1 MTTIAIV
8 LAAGKGTRMRSQLP
22 KVAHRLAGVPIIL
35 HIHAAIVESG
45 DCTPLYVLGHQH
57 EIVRAILPAGAATV
71 IQEEQR
77 GTGHAVQVA
86 MSALPD
92 DCDEVLVLYGDVP
105 LLAGET
111 LAALRRHHRRSGAN
125 LTVLSAEMD
134 DPTGYGRVVRGPDGA
149 PLAIVEQKWLSAEQT
164 ALREINTGLYVI
176 KADWL
181 RRALATLPQH
191 GDGEVYLTDLAELAA
206 TDGGLA
212 VMTGGRPEEV
222 LGINDRVALAG
233 AEQVMRGRIAR
244 RLMESGVTLI
254 DPATAYIAADAAI
267 GQDTIIEPN
276 VWIDHGV
283 TIGERCRIGSNSRVV
298 ASAIG
303 DECKIDSSVI
313 EYAELESQV
322 TVGPFAHLRAGTALA
337 PHVHIG
343 NFAEVKN
350 SSLGTGTK
358 VGHFSY
364 LGDAVVGA
372 EVNIGAGAVT
382 ANYDG
387 TNKYPTTI
395 GDHAFVGVGS
405 MLRAPLS
412 LGANSTTGA
421 GSVVLHD
428 VAPGATVAGVPAQ
441 SLSRSARPDGSE
453 RPLTPE
459 VE

>member
-1 MTTIAIV
+1 MTIAIV
-8 LAAGKGTRMRSQLP
+8 LAAGKGTRMRSHLP

-35 HIHAAIVESG
+35 HIHAAIVEMG

-57 EIVRAILPAGAATV
+57 EIVRAMLPTDAAT
-71 IQEEQR
+71 ILQEEQR

-86 MSALPD
+86 ISAIPA

-105 LLAGET
+105 LLATQT
-111 LAALRRHHRRSGAN
+111 LEALRRYHRSNGAN
-125 LTVLSAEMD
+125 LTVLSAEVD
-134 DPTGYGRVVRGPDGA
+134 DPTGYGRVVRDTDGL
-149 PLAIVEQKWLSAEQT
+149 PRAIVEQKLTSAEQT
-164 ALREINTGLYVI
+164 AIKEINTGLYVI
-176 KADWL
+176 KAAWL
-181 RRALATLPQH
+181 RAALSSLPRH
-191 GDGEVYLTDLAELAA
+191 TDGEVYLTDLAELAA
-206 TDGGLA
+206 REGGLA
-212 VMTGGRPEEV
+212 VMTGGLPEEV

-244 RLMESGVTLI
+244 RLMEAGVTLI

-283 TIGERCRIGSNSRVV
+283 TIGERCRIGTNSRVV

-303 DECKIDSSVI
+303 DECKIDCSVI
-313 EYAELESQV
+313 EYAELESHV

-337 PHVHIG
+337 ANVHIG

-350 SSLGTGTK
+350 STLGSGTR

-364 LGDAVVGA
+364 LGDAQVGNG
-372 EVNIGAGAVT
+372 VNIGAGSVT

-387 TNKYPTTI
+387 SNKYPTTI
-395 GDHAFVGVGS
+395 GDQAFIGVGT

-412 LGANSTTGA
+412 LGASSVTGA

-428 VAPGATVAGVPAQ
+428 VPPGVTVAGVPARPI
-441 SLSRSARPDGSE
+441 SRSARLDGPE
-453 RPLTPE
+453 RPATPE